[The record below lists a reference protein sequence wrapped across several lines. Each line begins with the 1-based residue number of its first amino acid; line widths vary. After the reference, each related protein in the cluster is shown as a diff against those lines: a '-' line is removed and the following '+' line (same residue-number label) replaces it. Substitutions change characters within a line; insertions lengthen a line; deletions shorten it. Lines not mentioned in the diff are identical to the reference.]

1 MTDKYRLMCREEGL
15 FTVTLTARPLGV
27 SRTGFYAFK
36 AHRANLRDDP
46 APGSLA
52 ARRAWLSA
60 RIKHHWDVSNLRH
73 GARRIQ
79 VDLAEHDGEQVS
91 LWLIGKIM
99 KALDIAGH
107 QPRATKRTTIPADD
121 VDARPDRIR
130 RRFTPPLA
138 TSTLVGDITYL
149 KTGEG
154 WLYLATVIDLST
166 RMVVGWAT
174 AEHMR
179 TPLISKALV
188 MAHDA
193 GYVAGNAIFHSDRG
207 SQYTSDEFAVTARL
221 LDVRLS
227 VGRTGVCWGNAV
239 AESFFASLKKEMYH
253 RESFA
258 TRARARVAVAE
269 YIEVDYNRR
278 RRHSAIDYRIPAQVM
293 GEFKA
298 RCSPDPKLPRAADLA
313 A

>member
-1 MTDKYRLMCREEGL
+1 MTDKYRLMFREEGL
-15 FTVTLTARPLGV
+15 FTVTLMARLLGV
-27 SRTGFYAFK
+27 SRTGYYTFK
-36 AHRANLRDDP
+36 AHRAAFGDDP
-46 APGSLA
+46 VPGSRA
-52 ARRAWLSA
+52 ARRAWLA
-60 RIKHHWDVSNLRH
+60 DRIWLHWDRSKGRH

-79 VDLAEHDGEQVS
+79 ADLVEHDGEQVS
-91 LWLIGKIM
+91 LWLIRKIM
-99 KALDIAGH
+99 NTLGIAGV

-121 VDARPDRIR
+121 ADARPDRVR
-130 RRFTPPLA
+130 RRFAPPLA

-154 WLYLATVIDLST
+154 WLYLATVIDLTT

-174 AEHMR
+174 ASHMR
-179 TPLISKALV
+179 TPLISQALV
-188 MAHDA
+188 MAHTA

-207 SQYTSDEFAVTARL
+207 SQYTSEEFATTARL

-227 VGRTGVCWGNAV
+227 VGRTGVCWDNAV
-239 AESFFASLKKEMYH
+239 AESFFASLKKEMFH
-253 RESFA
+253 QQSFT

-278 RRHSAIDYRIPAQVM
+278 RRHSAIGYRIPAVVM

-298 RCSPDPKLPRAADLA
+298 RWSPEPEQSQSADLA

>member
-15 FTVTLTARPLGV
+15 FTVTLMARLLGV

-36 AHRANLRDDP
+36 AHRTTVGNDP
-46 APGSLA
+46 APGSRA
-52 ARRAWLSA
+52 ARRAWLTE
-60 RIKHHWDVSNLRH
+60 RIRHHWDASKGRH

-79 VDLAEHDGEQVS
+79 VDLAERDGEQVS
-91 LWLIGKIM
+91 LWLIRKIM
-99 KALDIAGH
+99 KALNIAGH
-107 QPRATKRTTIPADD
+107 QPRAFKRTTIPADD
-121 VDARPDRIR
+121 VDGRPDRIR
-130 RRFTPPLA
+130 RRFTPPLP

-188 MAHDA
+188 MAHNAD
-193 GYVAGNAIFHSDRG
+193 YVAGNAIFHSDRG
-207 SQYTSDEFAVTARL
+207 SQYTSDTFADTARL

-227 VGRTGVCWGNAV
+227 VGRTGVCWDNAV

-269 YIEVDYNRR
+269 YIEVDYIRR
-278 RRHSAIDYRIPAQVM
+278 RRHSAIGYRIPAQVM
-293 GEFKA
+293 GDFKT
-298 RCSPDPKLPRAADLA
+298 RWSPDPELPRAADLA